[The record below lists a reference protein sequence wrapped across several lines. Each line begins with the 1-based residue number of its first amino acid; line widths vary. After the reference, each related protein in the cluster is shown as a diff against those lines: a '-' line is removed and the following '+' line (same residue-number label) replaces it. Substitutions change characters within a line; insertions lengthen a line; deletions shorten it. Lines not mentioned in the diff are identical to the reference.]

1 MDRYKALNGTTFLC
15 FLDAS
20 KAFDRVN
27 HNKLFD
33 KLLNRGV
40 PVFIVRILSF
50 WYSHQ
55 SMSVRWGSSISLV
68 FCVSN
73 GVRQGGILSPYLFNV
88 YIDDL
93 SEQLNSSPAG
103 CYIGNTIINHLM
115 YADDLVLICPSPQ
128 ALRLL
133 LRVCDSYGI
142 THDIKF
148 NSDKSKVMISR
159 SSDHAE
165 TRFGNFF
172 INNEVIP
179 SAKEFRYLGH
189 FLCENCKKVV

>member
-88 YIDDL
+88 YMDDL

-133 LRVCDSYGI
+133 LRVCDLYGVA
-142 THDIKF
+142 HDIKF
-148 NSDKSKVMISR
+148 NSDKSKIMISR
-159 SSDHAE
+159 CSDHAG
-165 TRFGNFF
+165 TNFGNFF
-172 INNEVIP
+172 TGNRGKP
-179 SAKEFRYLGH
+179 SRFRPQKPY
-189 FLCENCKKVV
+189 